1 MAERATVNQAAYFG
15 VEAAYGDGAA
25 VAHRLRSV
33 SMALDPQ
40 ATSEMFRPDGSKFPV
55 LAVPGPEWV
64 GADLTGKPTYTEMM
78 WLLAS
83 LIDDGAHAV
92 SGAGNSHTFGI
103 TEGQADTPISL
114 HIQQGDAV
122 RAHEF
127 VYGLVQEL
135 ALDITRQAAN
145 LTGRLIGRAVN
156 DGVDLSAI
164 VVTDVPLI
172 PCVPKEFS
180 VYLDPTAAA
189 LGTTKLTRAFR
200 LQPRLGNRYNPVW
213 PINASNASFAT
224 HVETPPQGECTFLF
238 EADTAGMARLPEFRN
253 GTTVFCRIEAVG
265 PLIGGATYNKLTW
278 DNAYKIREV
287 QRFEDSDGVYAIGF
301 VAENVRDSTWG
312 KATNVVLVNAQAD
325 LTA

>member
-15 VEAAYGDGAA
+15 VEAAHGDGAA
-25 VAHRLRSV
+25 VTHRLRSV
-33 SMALDPQ
+33 SIALDPQ

-83 LIDDGAHAV
+83 LIDDGTHAAIT
-92 SGAGNSHTFGI
+92 SGDTHTYDI

-114 HIQQGDAV
+114 HIVQGDAV

-127 VYGLVQEL
+127 VYALVQEL
-135 ALDITRQAAN
+135 AFDITRQAAN
-145 LTGRLIGRAVN
+145 MTGRMMGRAVN
-156 DGVDLSAI
+156 DGVDISALA
-164 VVTDVPLI
+164 VTDVPLV

-180 VYLDPTAAA
+180 VYLDASSGA

-213 PINASNASFAT
+213 PVDGANPSFAT
-224 HVETPPQGECTFLF
+224 HVETPPAGECTFLL
-238 EADTAGMARLPEFRN
+238 EADAAGMALLPDFRN
-253 GTTVFCRIEAVG
+253 GTTVFTRIEAVG
-265 PLIGGATYNKLTW
+265 PLIAGALHYRFRW

-287 QRFEDSDGVYAIGF
+287 QRYEDTDGVYAIGF
-301 VAENVRDSTWG
+301 VAENVRDDTWG
-312 KATNVVLVNAQAD
+312 KATEIVLTNGLTD
-325 LTA
+325 LTV